1 MQKEKGNETMNETE
15 KSQAP
20 GGAATRVA
28 ECAGHPDREFGFPAI
43 TAVKSPNGLLRHA
56 CIGTGN
62 MAWSDISSFR
72 THPKIEMA
80 AFCDVDS
87 DFLDKARA
95 EFPKAH
101 FYRDWREMFAAEGD
115 AIDSVNIS
123 IPDHNHVVAG
133 AEAFNRR
140 KHVYMQKPLCKTMV
154 ECEYMRRRAR
164 EAGVVTQLGTQYFAY
179 GSDRHTIGLI
189 KAGVLGPVEEVCF
202 FSTRKGISRRK
213 RHLPQAVP
221 PPETLD
227 WDLWLGTAAARDYA
241 PDVYHPLIWRIWHD
255 FGSGWIGDIGCHLMS
270 AVWAGMELGTAAP
283 LDVIA
288 ETGTQA
294 ESDAV
299 AAITWPTMTR
309 IEWRFGGVPA
319 SGGKPF
325 VFKWFDGCSE
335 PDNLAPAKFRPPDE
349 VEALFTQSPF
359 GKRPLEGKAV
369 KCRDGWILQPHSAAK
384 AHAVRNDGK
393 PVPDMPLPEVPSHYH
408 EFVNACLEGRPASSD
423 FAWSTYM
430 MDTVIAGEIAGRMPD
445 TLLKWNPGTRTFG
458 NPEADALLA
467 PHYREGWKIDFS

>member
-1 MQKEKGNETMNETE
+1 MKPK
-15 KSQAP
+15 A
-20 GGAATRVA
+20 
-28 ECAGHPDREFGFPAI
+28 PAI

-56 CIGTGN
+56 CVGTGN
-62 MAWSDISSFR
+62 MAWNDICSFR

-87 DFLDKARA
+87 TFLDKARK
-95 EFPKAH
+95 EFPQAR

-133 AEAFNRR
+133 AEAFNRH

-164 EAGVVTQLGTQYFAY
+164 EAGVVTQLGTQYFAN
-179 GSDRHTIGLI
+179 GSDRHTIELI
-189 KAGVLGPVEEVCF
+189 KAGTLGPVEEAYF
-202 FSTRKGISRRK
+202 FSTRKGISRRT
-213 RHLPQAVP
+213 RYLPQSVP

-227 WDLWLGTAAARDYA
+227 WDLWLGAAPARDYA

-270 AVWAGMELGTAAP
+270 AAWVGMDLGTAAP

-294 ESDAV
+294 ESAAA
-299 AAITWPTMTR
+299 AAITWPTMTH
-309 IEWRFGGVPA
+309 IEWRFEGVPT
-319 SGGKPF
+319 SGGMPF

-335 PDNLAPAKFRPPDE
+335 PDNLAPAKFRPPAE
-349 VEALFTQSPF
+349 VEALFAQSPF

-369 KCRDGWILQPHSAAK
+369 KCRDGWILQPHGVAK

-393 PVPDMPLPEVPSHYH
+393 PVPDMALPEVPSHYH
-408 EFVNACLEGRPASSD
+408 EFVNACLEGRPARSD
-423 FAWSTYM
+423 FAWSTCM
-430 MDTVIAGEIAGRMPD
+430 MDTILAGEIAERTPD
-445 TLLKWNPGTRTFG
+445 TLLTWDPHTRTFG
-458 NPEADALLA
+458 NPKADALLA
-467 PHYREGWKIDFS
+467 PHYRDGWTIDFSISPSA